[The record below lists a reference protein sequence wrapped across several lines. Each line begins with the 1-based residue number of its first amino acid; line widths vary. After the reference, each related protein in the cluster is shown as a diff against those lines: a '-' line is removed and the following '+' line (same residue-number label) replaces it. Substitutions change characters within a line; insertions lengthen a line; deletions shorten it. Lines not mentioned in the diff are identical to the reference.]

1 MDRLD
6 ALIESTM
13 ALAKDVKPQSISD
26 LAPVVGTAEQAL
38 ADTSNPIPAATT
50 PMTWPTSERDQIL
63 QRVSNFRAHQEKMA
77 REREDYYLQVKAK
90 MLAGIDPDSASGP
103 KTSVLLDLAAKSSRP
118 VNSG

>member
-1 MDRLD
+1 MQ
-6 ALIESTM
+6 
-13 ALAKDVKPQSISD
+13 VGD
-26 LAPVVGTAEQAL
+26 LVQR
-38 ADTSNPIPAATT
+38 AAIT

-63 QRVSNFRAHQEKMA
+63 PRVSNFRAHQEKMA